1 MDENNGHKNFKVVYT
16 IVDRQRDGK
25 KFWLR
30 IGAAFE
36 NRDGSMNVLLDAM
49 PTNGQLQIR
58 EYRPFEERGDRG
70 DRGSERGRFNER
82 AESMAG

>member
-1 MDENNGHKNFKVVYT
+1 MQEQSGNRNFKVVYT
-16 IVDRQRDGK
+16 IVDRPRDGK

-58 EYRPFEERGDRG
+58 EYRPFEERP
-70 DRGSERGRFNER
+70 ERQ
-82 AESMAG
+82 AMAAIQ

>member
-1 MDENNGHKNFKVVYT
+1 MEEKNGHKNYKVVYT

-58 EYRPFEERGDRG
+58 EYRPFEERGSDR
-70 DRGSERGRFNER
+70 RPERGRFAEHT
-82 AESMAG
+82 ESMAG

>member
-1 MDENNGHKNFKVVYT
+1 MPDQHGQKNFKVVYT

-58 EYRPFEERGDRG
+58 EYRPFEERGT
-70 DRGSERGRFNER
+70 ERGHFGER

>member
-1 MDENNGHKNFKVVYT
+1 MDKRKSYKVVYT
-16 IVDRQRDGK
+16 IVQRPRDGR

-36 NRDGSMNVLLDAM
+36 NQDGSWNVYMDAL

-58 EYRPFEERGDRG
+58 DYRPSDRKPMNDNADRDGGDFELPSD
-70 DRGSERGRFNER
+70 
-82 AESMAG
+82 AAMAG